1 MRELYWDLI
10 SRRGF
15 TIAYLRPFTAQQIE
29 QYVKRAKPTTTLE
42 AMSKIHQTYNLM
54 ELSQRPMLLDMIV
67 KSIDKIGDS
76 EINLGDPLQ
85 SFYRG
90 LDSIATNG
98 EMFFLLLIN

>member
-1 MRELYWDLI
+1 
-10 SRRGF
+10 
-15 TIAYLRPFTAQQIE
+15 
-29 QYVKRAKPTTTLE
+29 
-42 AMSKIHQTYNLM
+42 M